1 MGKRHSVV
9 ASRQAPLRQTY
20 AEDSEEAITFKRV
33 RTVETSNTDV
43 WHGTVAPVDYPDVAW
58 QYGID
63 AKLGGYDDLPNP
75 GHVLCAALAA
85 CMDST
90 VRMIA
95 DHLGVGIEHLEVEVA
110 GDVDVRGCM
119 AIDSSVRT
127 GLRHIHCEIRLRPDP
142 TADERLVRIV
152 LDQAEQLCVTLD
164 TLREGVPIDVSVE
177 VTAPSIEPADRQDT
191 ARTAFV

>member
-1 MGKRHSVV
+1 MGKPPSVV

-20 AEDSEEAITFKRV
+20 AEDNEEAITCKRV

-43 WHGTVAPVDYPDVAW
+43 WHGTVAAVDYPDVAW

-63 AKLGGYDDLPNP
+63 AQVGGYDDLPNP

-119 AIDSSVRT
+119 AIDSSVRA
-127 GLRHIHCEIRLRPDP
+127 GFRHLQCEIRLRPDP
-142 TADERLVRIV
+142 TAN
-152 LDQAEQLCVTLD
+152 
-164 TLREGVPIDVSVE
+164 
-177 VTAPSIEPADRQDT
+177 EP
-191 ARTAFV
+191 